1 METDKNRKLVDQINT
16 CQQRISGLEQ
26 DLMQVKV
33 APRLS
38 DDVPRMQRDIDN
50 LTRENENFKRR

>member
-16 CQQRISGLEQ
+16 CQQRISCLEQ

-33 APRLS
+33 APRSS
-38 DDVPRMQRDIDN
+38 DDVPRMQRDMDN